1 MVAQSER
8 SVTQMLCA
16 PVGGERLLGAVTGS
30 SRERGGAG
38 HQHEGGPQDVQV
50 LFLFGSGL
58 APAAV
63 SPVMS
68 GDSAGH

>member
-1 MVAQSER
+1 M
-8 SVTQMLCA
+8 
-16 PVGGERLLGAVTGS
+16 
-30 SRERGGAG
+30 
-38 HQHEGGPQDVQV
+38 QV

-68 GDSAGH
+68 GDCAGHWAALVEAEGVGVVVAVSQE